1 MYGTTAFETIMRI
14 SRKKIIFIGLI
25 ALIGIIILLSAIY
38 HRIAL
43 WEPEQSFIA
52 LLPESPICY
61 LTLKELEGLIQ
72 TFTRSELGKQ
82 SVQMPIL
89 AEIKEQHWWEQL
101 VYQKL
106 LWEYEMGGK
115 LDMKAVKGHFGEEA
129 ILALYLRDKEL
140 SFLLI
145 SAVGGKEKLGIEAI
159 TATDV
164 INPQYKRIQTEYN
177 GLTINTIVGYPRDFS
192 YTFIGKVAVLS
203 LSHTLLRETL
213 DIYAGKKQGFLAS
226 HPSRKDIQDNYGH
239 DKSTGYVDVPRL
251 AAILTLLGNARTR
264 ALVAQIYPLFDG
276 AKFWSFG
283 NRYED
288 GVIISR
294 HRFGKKYELG
304 IDETP
309 FSLIFSQHLPTLLPA
324 RTAFVTVNPHHD
336 WGTFWQWLQMNV
348 AIDTEPDR
356 IELAR
361 WLAPEMTVALIAPG
375 ADDVSVI
382 PSLILHTPI
391 QAQDAFAEDLETL
404 KDTKISVAGKP
415 LEFLEPQDY
424 NGITVQPVRLRLN
437 FLLALTGGYAVV
449 DNRFF
454 FSTTLTGLKATLDT
468 IAGDAPALTDIAF
481 SANANGGQTFIQP
494 NLLVPELKR
503 FLPIATVLASL
514 SGQKLDATLIR
525 HLTENLFP
533 LASLGAVS
541 VEVHLG
547 EHGVDAELRIV
558 LEK

>member
-1 MYGTTAFETIMRI
+1 MRI
-14 SRKKIIFIGLI
+14 SRKKFIFIGLI
-25 ALIGIIILLSAIY
+25 VLIGIIILLSAIY
-38 HRIAL
+38 RHTAL
-43 WEPEQSFIA
+43 WEPEQSFIT

-61 LTLKELEGLIQ
+61 LTFKELEGLIQ
-72 TFTRSELGKQ
+72 TFTRSALGKQ

-89 AEIKEQHWWEQL
+89 AEIKEQRWWKQL

-115 LDMKAVKGHFGEEA
+115 LDMKAVKGYFGEEA

-145 SAVGGKEKLGIEAI
+145 SAVGGTEKLGIEAI
-159 TATDV
+159 TATDA

-177 GLTINTIVGYPRDFS
+177 GFTINTITGYPRDFS
-192 YTFIGKVAVLS
+192 YTFIGKVGVLS
-203 LSHTLLRETL
+203 LSHALLTETL

-226 HPSRKDIQDNYGH
+226 HPSRKDIQDSYRH

-251 AAILTLLGNARTR
+251 ASILTLLGNPRIRT
-264 ALVAQIYPLFDG
+264 LIEQIYPLFG
-276 AKFWSFG
+276 GTKFWSFG

-294 HRFGKKYELG
+294 HRFGKEFDLG
-304 IDETP
+304 IDQIP
-309 FSLIFSQHLPTLLPA
+309 FSLTLSRQSPTFFPE

-336 WGTFWQWLQMNV
+336 WETFWKWLQPNM
-348 AIDTEPDR
+348 AIDIEPDG
-356 IELAR
+356 IELSR
-361 WLAPEMTVALIAPG
+361 WLAPEMTVALVTPG
-375 ADDVSVI
+375 TEDVSVS
-382 PSLILHTPI
+382 PSLILHAPI
-391 QAQDAFAEDLETL
+391 QGQDAFSADLEVLRNTR
-404 KDTKISVAGKP
+404 ISVAGKP

-424 NGITVQPVRLRLN
+424 DGITVQPVQLRLN

-454 FSTTLTGLKATLDT
+454 FSTTLAGLTAILDM
-468 IAGDAPALTDIAF
+468 IAGDAPDLTDITF

-494 NLLVPELKR
+494 NLLVPELKK
-503 FLPIATVLASL
+503 FLPMATVLAFL
-514 SGQKLDATLIR
+514 SGQKLDATLTR

-533 LASLGAVS
+533 LESLGLVF

-547 EHGVDAELRIV
+547 EHGVDAEVRIV

>member
-1 MYGTTAFETIMRI
+1 MYWTTAFETIMRI
-14 SRKKIIFIGLI
+14 SKKKFIFIGLI
-25 ALIGIIILLSAIY
+25 VLIGIIILLSAIY
-38 HRIAL
+38 HRTAL
-43 WEPEQSFIA
+43 WEPEQSFIT

-82 SVQMPIL
+82 SLQMPIL
-89 AEIKEQHWWEQL
+89 AGIKEQLWWKQL

-115 LDMKAVKGHFGEEA
+115 LDMKGVKGHFGEEA
-129 ILALYLRDKEL
+129 ILALYLRDQEL

-177 GLTINTIVGYPRDFS
+177 GLTINTITGYPRDFS
-192 YTFIGKVAVLS
+192 YTFIGKVGVLS
-203 LSHTLLRETL
+203 LSHALLRETL
-213 DIYAGKKQGFLAS
+213 DIYAGKQQGFLAQ
-226 HPSRKDIQDNYGH
+226 HPNRKDIQDSYRHN
-239 DKSTGYVDVPRL
+239 KSTGYVDVQRL
-251 AAILTLLGNARTR
+251 AAVLTLLGDARAR
-264 ALVAQIYPLFDG
+264 ALVEQIYPLFGG

-294 HRFGKKYELG
+294 HRFGKRQKSFPSKV
-304 IDETP
+304 ETQH
-309 FSLIFSQHLPTLLPA
+309 SLTFFPE

-336 WGTFWQWLQMNV
+336 WETFWKWLQSNL
-348 AIDTEPDR
+348 AIDTGHGR
-356 IELAR
+356 IALSR
-361 WLAPEMTVALIAPG
+361 WMAPEMTVALVAPG
-375 ADDVSVI
+375 TEEVSVI
-382 PSLILHTPI
+382 PSLILHAPI
-391 QAQDAFAEDLETL
+391 QVQDAFAADLETL

-424 NGITVQPVRLRLN
+424 DGITVQPVRLRLN

-454 FSTTLTGLKATLDT
+454 FCTTLAGLKSTLDT
-468 IAGDAPALTDIAF
+468 VAGGAPALTDIAL
-481 SANANGGQTFIQP
+481 SENANGVQTFIQP

-503 FLPIATVLASL
+503 FLPMATVLASL
-514 SGQKLDATLIR
+514 SGQKLDATLTR

-533 LASLGAVS
+533 LESLGPVS
-541 VEVHLG
+541 VEVYLG
-547 EHGVDAELRIV
+547 EHGVKAEVRIV

>member
-1 MYGTTAFETIMRI
+1 M
-14 SRKKIIFIGLI
+14 SLI
-25 ALIGIIILLSAIY
+25 VLIGIIILLSAIY
-38 HRIAL
+38 HRTAL
-43 WEPEQSFIA
+43 WEPEQSFIT

-89 AEIKEQHWWEQL
+89 AEIKEQHWWKQL

-145 SAVGGKEKLGIEAI
+145 SAVGGKEKLAIEAI
-159 TATDV
+159 TATDA

-192 YTFIGKVAVLS
+192 YTFIGKVGVLS
-203 LSHTLLRETL
+203 LSHALLRETL
-213 DIYAGKKQGFLAS
+213 DIYAGKKPGFLAS
-226 HPSRKDIQDNYGH
+226 HASRRDIQENYRH
-239 DKSTGYVDVPRL
+239 DKSTGYVDVQRL
-251 AAILTLLGNARTR
+251 ATILTLLGNARTR
-264 ALVAQIYPLFDG
+264 ALVAQIYPLFG
-276 AKFWSFG
+276 GTKFWSFG

-294 HRFGKKYELG
+294 HRFGEPQKTFPSKAEMQRL
-304 IDETP
+304 P
-309 FSLIFSQHLPTLLPA
+309 IFLPA
-324 RTAFVTVNPHHD
+324 QTAFVTVNPQHD
-336 WGTFWQWLQMNV
+336 WETFWKWLQMNV
-348 AIDTEPDR
+348 AIDAEPDG
-356 IELAR
+356 IELAQ
-361 WLAPEMTVALIAPG
+361 WLAPEMTVALVAPG
-375 ADDVSVI
+375 AEEVSVI
-382 PSLILHTPI
+382 PSLILHAPI
-391 QAQDAFAEDLETL
+391 REQGAFAENLETL
-404 KDTKISVAGKP
+404 KNIKISVAGKP

-437 FLLALTGGYAVV
+437 FLLALTGGYAIIKDHVV
-449 DNRFF
+449 
-454 FSTTLTGLKATLDT
+454 FSTTLAGLKAVVDT
-468 IAGDAPALTDIAF
+468 SVGNEGRGNLAPTRPTSLK
-481 SANANGGQTFIQP
+481 SGGQVTTFIRP

-503 FLPIATVLASL
+503 LLPIATVLASL

-533 LASLGAVS
+533 LESIGPISADVWFGEDDVD
-541 VEVHLG
+541 VEV
-547 EHGVDAELRIV
+547 RIV
-558 LEK
+558 LEGNR

>member
-1 MYGTTAFETIMRI
+1 MYWTTAFETIMRI
-14 SRKKIIFIGLI
+14 SRKKFIFIGLI
-25 ALIGIIILLSAIY
+25 VLIGIIVLLSAIY
-38 HRIAL
+38 HRTAL
-43 WEPEQSFIA
+43 WEPEQSFIT

-72 TFTRSELGKQ
+72 TFTHSELGKQ
-82 SVQMPIL
+82 SLDMPIL
-89 AEIKEQHWWEQL
+89 ADIKAQLWWKQL

-177 GLTINTIVGYPRDFS
+177 GLTINTIIGYPRDFS
-192 YTFIGKVAVLS
+192 YTFIGKVGVLS
-203 LSHTLLRETL
+203 LSHALLRETL
-213 DIYAGKKQGFLAS
+213 DIYAGKQQGFLAR
-226 HPSRKDIQDNYGH
+226 HPNRMDIQDNYRH
-239 DKSTGYVDVPRL
+239 NRSTGYVDVPRL
-251 AAILTLLGNARTR
+251 AAVLTLLGNTSTR
-264 ALVAQIYPLFDG
+264 ALVEQIYPLFGG

-288 GVIISR
+288 GMIISR
-294 HRFGKKYELG
+294 HRFGKRQKSFPSKA
-304 IDETP
+304 ETRHP
-309 FSLIFSQHLPTLLPA
+309 LTFFPE
-324 RTAFVTVNPHHD
+324 RTAFVAVNPHHD
-336 WGTFWQWLQMNV
+336 WETFWKWLQLNL
-348 AIDTEPDR
+348 AIDIEPDE
-356 IELAR
+356 IELSR
-361 WLAPEMTVALIAPG
+361 WMDPEIMVALVALG
-375 ADDVSVI
+375 TGEVSVI
-382 PSLILHTPI
+382 PSLILHAPI
-391 QAQDAFAEDLETL
+391 QARDAFAADLETL
-404 KDTKISVAGKP
+404 RNTKISVGGKP
-415 LEFLEPQDY
+415 LEFLEPQEYD
-424 NGITVQPVRLRLN
+424 GITVQPVRLRLN

-454 FSTTLTGLKATLDT
+454 FSTTLAGLKSTLNT
-468 IAGDAPALTDIAF
+468 IAGNASALTDRAF
-481 SANANGGQTFIQP
+481 SANANGVQAFIQP
-494 NLLVPELKR
+494 NLLGPELKR
-503 FLPIATVLASL
+503 FLPMATVLASL
-514 SGQKLDATLIR
+514 SGQKLDATLTR

-533 LASLGAVS
+533 LEFLGPIS

-547 EHGVDAELRIV
+547 EHGVEAEVRIV